1 MVHKMI
7 GSEFR
12 ESTVMM
18 VTHRLQHVVAP
29 GGVFDLVVVLS
40 DGEIAEC
47 GTPKALMDKPEG
59 LFRSLVEANDPR
71 GE

>member
-18 VTHRLQHVVAP
+18 VTHRLRHVLAP
-29 GGVFDLVVVLS
+29 GGVFDIVVVLS
-40 DGEIAEC
+40 DGKIAEC
-47 GTPKALMDKPEG
+47 GTPKELMDKPAG
-59 LFRSLVEANDPR
+59 LFRSLVEANDR
-71 GE
+71 GGE